1 MSLYVGEVAN
11 RYQTQ
16 IKGLTANSRIPIVSQ
31 FCEYSEWNFAYLT
44 PTGYN
49 PKTLTGK
56 AKGITLKP
64 ATYDHI
70 LWTGPIARSL
80 WSEANRFLDTMQ
92 IPFTMTHWRDVLKFI
107 EKTKHP
113 TRNQH
118 IYIAI
123 ITTVIVVLYSQEKK
137 LNDLIG
143 SEEIDDETIDRWNDT
158 CLSRLRTQ
166 LVRQAFQL
174 PTIMELIKMNT
185 TRTVN
190 GKDVPIYTQR
200 EAYATSS

>member
-1 MSLYVGEVAN
+1 MDRTDSSITMVRSQSL
-11 RYQTQ
+11 
-16 IKGLTANSRIPIVSQ
+16 SRHHADP
-31 FCEYSEWNFAYLT
+31 FHN
-44 PTGYN
+44 
-49 PKTLTGK
+49 
-56 AKGITLKP
+56 
-64 ATYDHI
+64 D
-70 LWTGPIARSL
+70 SL
-80 WSEANRFLDTMQ
+80 ERC
-92 IPFTMTHWRDVLKFI
+92 LKFI
-107 EKTKHP
+107 QKTKHP

-200 EAYATSS
+200 DKHMRPPVDVYRVTLTPALIQAYQETWIQTKLVEITNGMLNFSRPLRSIEENSNPHESTPERKGEALITYGPT

>member
-1 MSLYVGEVAN
+1 MSL
-11 RYQTQ
+11 
-16 IKGLTANSRIPIVSQ
+16 NSSRRPNIRP
-31 FCEYSEWNFAYLT
+31 
-44 PTGYN
+44 
-49 PKTLTGK
+49 
-56 AKGITLKP
+56 GIN
-64 ATYDHI
+64 TY
-70 LWTGPIARSL
+70 
-80 WSEANRFLDTMQ
+80 
-92 IPFTMTHWRDVLKFI
+92 
-107 EKTKHP
+107 
-113 TRNQH
+113 

-137 LNDLIG
+137 LNDLVG

-200 EAYATSS
+200 DKHMRPPVDVYRVTLTPTLIQAYQETWIQTKLVEITNGMLNFSPYRREPP